1 MLEIKG
7 LYGSRDEVIASDK
20 SLLIFLVFFVLL
32 SNLIVFELV
41 RVGRKVEG
49 KYGGSFFQQ
58 NTDVFLEVFDG

>member
-7 LYGSRDEVIASDK
+7 LYGSRDEVITSDK
-20 SLLIFLVFFVLL
+20 SLLILLIFFVLL

-41 RVGRKVEG
+41 GVGRKVEG
-49 KYGGSFFQQ
+49 KDCGSFFQQ

>member
-7 LYGSRDEVIASDK
+7 LYRPSDEVITSDE

-41 RVGRKVEG
+41 GVGRKVEG
-49 KYGGSFFQQ
+49 KDCGSFFQQ

>member
-7 LYGSRDEVIASDK
+7 LYRPRDEVIASDK

-49 KYGGSFFQQ
+49 KDCGRLFQQ

>member
-1 MLEIKG
+1 MLKIESLDG
-7 LYGSRDEVIASDK
+7 PRDEIIATDE

-49 KYGGSFFQQ
+49 KDCGSFFQQ

>member
-7 LYGSRDEVIASDK
+7 LYRPRDEVIASDK

-41 RVGRKVEG
+41 GVGRKVEG
-49 KYGGSFFQQ
+49 KDCGRLLQQ